1 MMGKIRKVL
10 KIAGDKGEIETE
22 VLLDSGAGVSA
33 VRREIAE
40 KIATIVRRPYPR
52 RFGLADNKSFIETS
66 FTCDLD
72 ILMKGKSLDGRF
84 YVVDDLSSPIILGAD
99 FMQTWE
105 ITLDA
110 KNEDFEIKV
119 DPENIEFAG
128 GWTNDG

>member
-40 KIATIVRRPYPR
+40 KVATIVRRPFLR

-66 FTCDLD
+66 FTCDID
-72 ILMKGKSLDGRF
+72 ILMKGKWPGGLF
-84 YVVDDLSSPIILGAD
+84 YVVDDLRSPVIVGAD

-105 ITLDA
+105 IKLDP
-110 KNEDFEIKV
+110 KDEDFEIGV
-119 DPENIEFAG
+119 DPENIEFV
-128 GWTNDG
+128 